1 MKETLIMTQEGQ
13 KKVKIMEM
21 LMMKQ
26 IKQEEAAKMLSLS
39 VRQIKRILK
48 KYKIEGDEALNH
60 GLIGKPS
67 NHRTKEDVKNN
78 IMRIVRDEYDGFKP
92 TFIAEKLYEDHHIQI
107 DPSTLRLWMID
118 EGLWKKVRKTAIHR
132 SRRPRKEHFGEM
144 IQMDGSIHDW
154 LVTGEKVC
162 LMNMV
167 DDATGISYGLFD
179 EGETTQIALR
189 SLFDWI
195 TKYGIPN
202 SIYSD
207 YKSLF
212 YTKRETTIEEQ
223 LAGKNALTKFG
234 MVCNKLGIEM
244 IYANS
249 PQAKGRVER
258 WNGIHQDRLISELKL
273 KKINNIDSANKFLK
287 EYYWEK
293 NNNKFG
299 KKPLSDSDFHIPLI
313 PDQDLRNFVC
323 YMDNCKIYKDFT
335 LKLNN
340 RIYQLRKEQ
349 KISIKP
355 GDSVKVNTWLDGSVH
370 IFINEVTLNFFEI
383 DNYGYKISA

>member
-1 MKETLIMTQEGQ
+1 MKGKIIMTQEGQ

-21 LMMKQ
+21 LIMKQ

-60 GLIGKPS
+60 GLIGKPG

-212 YTKRETTIEEQ
+212 YTKRTTTIEEQ

-349 KISIKP
+349 NISIKP